1 MAKILS
7 LKELKVVT
15 SGSTK
20 DFVKSLV
27 GLGLEPGSF
36 ISGTVMFKDFP
47 AAMGTAEIQVVLYDS
62 GLIDMTLT
70 STNVAPYRWTCS
82 GSTSRDFKWLA
93 VR

>member
-7 LKELKVVT
+7 LKELKTVT
-15 SGSTK
+15 DASTK

-27 GLGLEPGSF
+27 GLNLEPGSF
-36 ISGTVMFKDFP
+36 ISGTVRFRDFP
-47 AAMGTAEIQVVLYDS
+47 AAMSSAEIQVVLYDS

-70 STNVAPYRWTCS
+70 STNVAPHRWTCS
-82 GSTSRDFKWLA
+82 NWTSGEFKWLA